1 MALEIERKFLVT
13 VIPDLDKVGITK
25 NKIKQGYI
33 FDWFNTV
40 IRTRRSNDTGFLTIK
55 RTTGL
60 DTLGVNEYEWSIP
73 GWLASALMY
82 VSFLGKIEKTRY
94 NVVYKGHMFELDIF
108 EGKNSGL
115 VIVEVELDNPDEF
128 VALPEWVGEEVTGI
142 KTYYNK
148 NLAKGKK

>member
-1 MALEIERKFLVT
+1 MALEIERKFLVNRINIET
-13 VIPDLDKVGITK
+13 LRSATKLVIQ
-25 NKIKQGYI
+25 QGYI

-40 IRTRRSNDTGFLTIK
+40 IRTRRSNDIGFLTIK
-55 RTTGL
+55 RNTGL

-94 NVVYKGHMFELDIF
+94 NINYKGHTFELDIF
-108 EGKNSGL
+108 EGKNDGL
-115 VIVEVELDNPDEF
+115 VVVEVELTDPDEY
-128 VALPEWVGEEVTGI
+128 VALPDWVGEEVTGQ
-142 KTYYNK
+142 KQYYNK